1 MARKKTIIIAFVE
14 ESNGQL
20 AFGDDFYNG
29 IYDNSNNKD
38 YKDRQL
44 NTMLMEKYHYGTPME
59 KEMAKET
66 LLQNHE
72 AFIKKLLMNYKPF
85 FTQDNYEDF
94 LQSARLGLVKSLETY
109 NPQMSLT
116 TYCPFF
122 IKHEIQALIRDITN
136 VTPHF
141 SQILRK
147 IKLAENELIKRG
159 VTDYTNKDLADTIGI
174 TEKQVIRAKQIR
186 EASLLLYVEQDDCG
200 YESLNIFT
208 ESPENDYM
216 KRETERAFLEAIKKL
231 EDVERDCLLYKYGAF
246 GYEQLPLKDIGIRLG
261 ISVPE
266 VRQALARG
274 QERLK
279 NNRTFADANEDKIRM
294 AKRLLNKTETP
305 ILKNDAIESLSV
317 EIDDYISNNDGLHEI
332 L

>member
-94 LQSARLGLVKSLETY
+94 LQVMLV
-109 NPQMSLT
+109 
-116 TYCPFF
+116 
-122 IKHEIQALIRDITN
+122 
-136 VTPHF
+136 
-141 SQILRK
+141 
-147 IKLAENELIKRG
+147 
-159 VTDYTNKDLADTIGI
+159 
-174 TEKQVIRAKQIR
+174 
-186 EASLLLYVEQDDCG
+186 LLFNNCNNGGFV
-200 YESLNIFT
+200 
-208 ESPENDYM
+208 
-216 KRETERAFLEAIKKL
+216 
-231 EDVERDCLLYKYGAF
+231 
-246 GYEQLPLKDIGIRLG
+246 LK
-261 ISVPE
+261 
-266 VRQALARG
+266 
-274 QERLK
+274 
-279 NNRTFADANEDKIRM
+279 
-294 AKRLLNKTETP
+294 
-305 ILKNDAIESLSV
+305 
-317 EIDDYISNNDGLHEI
+317 
-332 L
+332 